1 MWRQQFKNPIPHM
14 SIEQGFD
21 ATTVPQPVVYLR
33 PRKRRPDVFRAVHP
47 RSRGCAIQGPLSPC
61 RTTNLVDHHW
71 VVVGDA
77 GRCPSVALPRNKS
90 QTAII
95 TLIGCIAFGVTM
107 VMFIKFTSAEQMLHK
122 PLNSTK
128 VGTEGFE
135 RIYQVKET
143 SSGEL
148 PKARMNVHICPSH
161 AQRHC

>member
-1 MWRQQFKNPIPHM
+1 MPGLTDARRRADQMWRQQFKNPIPRM

-21 ATTVPQPVVYLR
+21 ATTVTQPVVYLR

-47 RSRGCAIQGPLSPC
+47 RSRGCTIQGPLSPC
-61 RTTNLVDHHW
+61 RTTNLVHHHW

-135 RIYQVKET
+135 RIDQV
-143 SSGEL
+143 L
-148 PKARMNVHICPSH
+148 
-161 AQRHC
+161 